1 MSAVISAKNL
11 NKKYGNF
18 IGIDNVTFDIL
29 QGSIVGLIG
38 PNGAGKTSILKTILG
53 LANFEGDLKVLGC
66 NPHSQR
72 NKIMHDVAYVAD
84 VAVLPRWLKVINA
97 VDYVAGVHPKFDRKK
112 AEQLLAKTQ
121 IPLSKKVKALSKGM
135 VAQLHLVLIMS
146 IDAKV
151 LVLDEPT
158 LGLDILY
165 RKAFYDHLLNEFF
178 DESKTIVITTHQIE
192 EIEHLLTHVLFI
204 KKGQMVL
211 DTSVEQI
218 AQSYYEVMINEAQ
231 LEQARHYKPI
241 SERQVFGR
249 YVLMF
254 KDVAKADLEP
264 LGEIRVPSL
273 SDLFVAKM
281 GDQYHG

>member
-1 MSAVISAKNL
+1 MSAVISANNL

-18 IGIDNVTFDIL
+18 IGIDNVSFDIMP
-29 QGSIVGLIG
+29 GSIVGLIG
-38 PNGAGKTSILKTILG
+38 PNGAGKTSILKAILG

-66 NPHSQR
+66 NPHTQR

-121 IPLSKKVKALSKGM
+121 IPLSKKVKGLSKGM

-165 RKAFYDHLLNEFF
+165 RKAFYDHLLNDFF

-211 DTSVEQI
+211 DTSIDQI
-218 AQSYYEVMINEAQ
+218 SQNYYEVMLNEAQ

-241 SERQVFGR
+241 NERQVFGR

-254 KDVAKADLEP
+254 KGVAKAELEQ
-264 LGEIRVPSL
+264 LGEVRVPSL